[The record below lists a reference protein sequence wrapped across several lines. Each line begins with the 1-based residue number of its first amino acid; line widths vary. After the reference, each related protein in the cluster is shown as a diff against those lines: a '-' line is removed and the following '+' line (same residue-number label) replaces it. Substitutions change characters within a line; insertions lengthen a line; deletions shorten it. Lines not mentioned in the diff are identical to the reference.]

1 VTRTATAAI
10 TVTTTA
16 PPPVASTAT
25 VTTPTIAF
33 SPPTVTIAP
42 GGSVTWQLS
51 GATHN
56 VTFDGAAPTGGNVG
70 DTQPGGSATRAF
82 STAGTYDY
90 HCTRHNGMTGR
101 VVVQ

>member
-1 VTRTATAAI
+1 
-10 TVTTTA
+10 
-16 PPPVASTAT
+16 
-25 VTTPTIAF
+25 
-33 SPPTVTIAP
+33 VTIAP
-42 GGSVTWQLS
+42 GGSVTWQIS

-70 DTQPGGSATRAF
+70 DTSPGGSATRTF
-82 STAGTYDY
+82 PVAGTYDY